1 MPKCRDW
8 STRSAASSAVASSS
22 NPDIYQQELERI
34 FARCWLFL
42 CHQSQVPNP
51 GDYFTTYM
59 GEDPVLVMRD
69 SGGAVNAFLNVCRHR
84 GNRLCRA
91 ESGNAATITCA
102 YHDWTFA
109 NSGKLVA
116 VPNLQ
121 DAYFG
126 ELDLDQW
133 NLIPVA
139 QLDDYKGMIFATF
152 DPDAP
157 PLREYLGEMAW
168 YLDSFF
174 DRREGGVEVVG
185 GVHKWVV
192 PCNWKLPAENF
203 GGDAYHVS
211 WSHLSAIRAGFAGD
225 FRLRNTGGSLVSPGQ
240 GHCVITLGGGD
251 IAEAPEP
258 DLVAYEQDT
267 RPEVVARLGPRAEQ
281 VSPIVGTVF
290 PNLSIIRST
299 SHSFRVWHPKGPGEI
314 EIWAWIFVDKAA
326 PPQVK
331 EALRVNG
338 LRGFGPSGTFE
349 QDDMDNWQECTP
361 HFPGRGFP
369 PLRPEYADGTRPRTI
384 LPRPGRSRQR
394 LPPQRK
400 QPPPVL
406 PPVGRPDGRRTL
418 GRPARLERGNGIV
431 LMGWDLTVVPAQAGT
446 SHKYTI
452 NGSRMEAK
460 NPSPQRR
467 TPTQCK

>member
-1 MPKCRDW
+1 M
-8 STRSAASSAVASSS
+8 VAEMKGLVDSQRGLVSRRIFIE
-22 NPDIYQQELERI
+22 PDIYQQELERI

-42 CHQSQVPNP
+42 CHESQIPNP

-102 YHDWTFA
+102 YHGWTFA
-109 NSGKLVA
+109 NTGKLVA

-157 PLREYLGEMAW
+157 PLRQYLGEMAW

-225 FRLRNTGGSLVSPGQ
+225 FRLRNTGGALVSPGQ

-258 DLVAYEQDT
+258 ELVAYEQDT

-326 PPQVK
+326 PPEVK

-349 QDDMDNWQECTP
+349 QDDMDNWQECT
-361 HFPGRGFP
+361 HTSRGVV
-369 PLRPEYADGTRPRTI
+369 
-384 LPRPGRSRQR
+384 SRRFDLNMQMG
-394 LPPQRK
+394 LGHEQY
-400 QPPPVL
+400 
-406 PPVGRPDGRRTL
+406 RPDLGGLASDYRLSESNHRQFYRRWADL
-418 GRPARLERGNGIV
+418 MAAERWQDLPA
-431 LMGWDLTVVPAQAGT
+431 
-446 SHKYTI
+446 
-452 NGSRMEAK
+452 
-460 NPSPQRR
+460 
-467 TPTQCK
+467 

>member
-1 MPKCRDW
+1 M
-8 STRSAASSAVASSS
+8 VAEVQGLVDSERGLVSRRIFIE
-22 NPDIYQQELERI
+22 PDIYQQELERI

-42 CHQSQVPNP
+42 CHDSQIPNP

-59 GEDPVLVMRD
+59 GEDPVLVIRD
-69 SGGAVNAFLNVCRHR
+69 SGGSVNAFLNICRHR

-91 ESGNAATITCA
+91 DLGNAATITCA
-102 YHDWTFA
+102 YHGWTYA
-109 NSGKLVA
+109 NNGKLVA

-133 NLIPVA
+133 NLVPVA
-139 QLDDYKGMIFATF
+139 QLGSYKGLIFATF

-157 PLREYLGEMAW
+157 SLQEYLGEMAW

-174 DRREGGVEVVG
+174 DRREGGTEVVG

-225 FRLRNTGGSLVSPGQ
+225 FRLRTSTGGTLVSPGQ
-240 GHCVITLGGGD
+240 GHCVICLGGGD
-251 IAEAPEP
+251 IAEAPDP
-258 DLVAYEQDT
+258 TLIAYEQET
-267 RPEVVARLGPRAEQ
+267 RPETVARLGPRAEQ
-281 VSPIVGTVF
+281 VSPIVATVF

-299 SHSFRVWHPKGPGEI
+299 SHSLRVWHPKGPGEI

-326 PPQVK
+326 PPPVK

-349 QDDMDNWQECTP
+349 QDDMDNWQECT
-361 HFPGRGFP
+361 HTSRGAVSRRFD
-369 PLRPEYADGTRPRTI
+369 LNMQMGLGHEQYRPELGGWASDFRLSENNHRQFYRRWAELMAADNWQD
-384 LPRPGRSRQR
+384 LP
-394 LPPQRK
+394 
-400 QPPPVL
+400 
-406 PPVGRPDGRRTL
+406 
-418 GRPARLERGNGIV
+418 
-431 LMGWDLTVVPAQAGT
+431 
-446 SHKYTI
+446 
-452 NGSRMEAK
+452 
-460 NPSPQRR
+460 
-467 TPTQCK
+467 

>member
-1 MPKCRDW
+1 M
-8 STRSAASSAVASSS
+8 VAEMQGLVDSERGLVSRRIFIE
-22 NPDIYQQELERI
+22 PDIYQQELERI

-42 CHQSQVPNP
+42 CHDSQIPNP

-69 SGGAVNAFLNVCRHR
+69 SGGQVNAFLNVCRHR

-91 ESGNAATITCA
+91 DFGNAATITCA
-102 YHDWTFA
+102 YHGWTFA
-109 NSGKLVA
+109 NTGKLVA

-139 QLDDYKGMIFATF
+139 QLNSYRGMIFATF

-157 PLREYLGEMAW
+157 PLQEYLGEMAW

-174 DRREGGVEVVG
+174 DRREGGIEVIG

-225 FRLRNTGGSLVSPGQ
+225 FRLRSGTGGTLVSPGG

-258 DLVAYEQDT
+258 ELIAYEQET
-267 RPEVVARLGPRAEQ
+267 RPETVKRLGPRAEQ
-281 VSPIVGTVF
+281 VSPIVATVF

-314 EIWAWIFVDKAA
+314 EIWAWIFVDQAA
-326 PPQVK
+326 PPEVK
-331 EALRVNG
+331 DALRVNG

-349 QDDMDNWQECTP
+349 QDDMDNWQECT
-361 HFPGRGFP
+361 HTSRGVV
-369 PLRPEYADGTRPRTI
+369 
-384 LPRPGRSRQR
+384 SRRFDLNMQMG
-394 LPPQRK
+394 LGHEQY
-400 QPPPVL
+400 
-406 PPVGRPDGRRTL
+406 RPDLGGWASDYRLSESNHRQFYRRW
-418 GRPARLERGNGIV
+418 AE
-431 LMGWDLTVVPAQAGT
+431 LMAADRW
-446 SHKYTI
+446 
-452 NGSRMEAK
+452 E
-460 NPSPQRR
+460 
-467 TPTQCK
+467 

>member
-1 MPKCRDW
+1 M
-8 STRSAASSAVASSS
+8 VAEMQGLVDSERGLVSRRIFIE
-22 NPDIYQQELERI
+22 PDIYQQELERI

-42 CHQSQVPNP
+42 CHDSQIPNP

-69 SGGAVNAFLNVCRHR
+69 SGGAVNAFLNICRHR

-91 ESGNAATITCA
+91 DAGNAATITCA
-102 YHDWTFA
+102 YHGWTYA
-109 NSGKLVA
+109 NNGKLVA

-133 NLIPVA
+133 NLVPVA
-139 QLDDYKGMIFATF
+139 QLDSYRGMIFATF

-185 GVHKWVV
+185 GVQKWVV

-225 FRLRNTGGSLVSPGQ
+225 FRLRSGTGGSLISPGG

-258 DLVAYEQDT
+258 VLIAYEQET
-267 RPEVVARLGPRAEQ
+267 RPEVVSRLGPRAEQ
-281 VSPIVGTVF
+281 VSPIVATVF

-326 PPQVK
+326 PPEVK

-349 QDDMDNWQECTP
+349 QDDMDNWQECT
-361 HFPGRGFP
+361 HTSRGVV
-369 PLRPEYADGTRPRTI
+369 
-384 LPRPGRSRQR
+384 SRRFDLNMQMG
-394 LPPQRK
+394 LGHEQY
-400 QPPPVL
+400 
-406 PPVGRPDGRRTL
+406 RPDLGGWASDFRLSESNHRQFYRRW
-418 GRPARLERGNGIV
+418 AE
-431 LMGWDLTVVPAQAGT
+431 LMAADSWGDLP
-446 SHKYTI
+446 
-452 NGSRMEAK
+452 N
-460 NPSPQRR
+460 
-467 TPTQCK
+467 